1 MLMSIITMIPETVS
15 VIKNRINITES
26 QYVKTI
32 LGNRSGKISQ
42 EDATLILLK
51 RNLHILQGFNRFLN
65 SMSDKNGIQESLK
78 KSAIAILN
86 TMVENLKEEGIEA
99 KITKVSESYIEIQFT
114 MPIEHREVLEFNP
127 DTSRW
132 EIYEMGD

>member
-51 RNLHILQGFNRFLN
+51 RNLHILQGFIRFLN

>member
-51 RNLHILQGFNRFLN
+51 RNLHILQGFIRFLN

-99 KITKVSESYIEIQFT
+99 KITKVSESYIEIRFT
-114 MPIEHREVLEFNP
+114 IPIEHREVLEFNP

>member
-1 MLMSIITMIPETVS
+1 MLMSIITMIPETVKKK
-15 VIKNRINITES
+15 KNRINITES